1 MKNKLA
7 IGTAN
12 FGMAYGHGTKTE
24 KLSKEVSKEILAYA
38 ERLGIEA
45 LDTAISYGDCTKR
58 LGSIGVKDWKIITK
72 VPPIPSDITNV
83 YEWVVDSVY
92 KSSHEMEISIF
103 EGVLIHN
110 PKDILGKHAKELL
123 RSLLDLKTR
132 GLTRKIGVSIYEKK
146 DLESIFKLFQPD
158 IIQCPVNIL
167 DTRLLVDNYLF
178 NLSEMGIEVHIRSIF
193 LQGTLISSYET
204 TPNGFEKFD
213 DIWEDWR
220 LWLNSNNLLPVEA
233 CIRFANSIKGVDKI
247 IFGVNSISH
256 LKEIF
261 CHYNKSPI
269 HEVPKWGSALKPGLI
284 DPRLWNKR

>member
-12 FGMAYGHGTKTE
+12 FGMAYGHGTKAE
-24 KLSKEVSKEILAYA
+24 RLSEEVGKEILAYA
-38 ERLGIEA
+38 ERLGIET

-58 LGSIGVKDWKIITK
+58 LGSIGVKNWKIITK
-72 VPPIPSDITNV
+72 IPEIPDGITNV
-83 YEWVVDSVY
+83 YEWVTDSIY
-92 KSSHEMEISIF
+92 KSSHEMGIPIF
-103 EGVLIHN
+103 EGILIHN
-110 PKDILGKHAKELL
+110 PKDIIEKHTKELL
-123 RSLLDLKTR
+123 RSLLDLKTS
-132 GLTRKIGVSIYEKK
+132 GLTRKIGASIYERN
-146 DLESIFKLFQPD
+146 DLENILNVFQPD

-167 DTRLLVDNYLF
+167 DTRLLVDNYLS
-178 NLSEMGIEVHIRSIF
+178 NLSKMGIEVHIRSIF

-204 TPNGFEKFD
+204 LPNGFEQFN

-269 HEVPKWGSALKPGLI
+269 HEKPKWRSALKPGLI
-284 DPRLWNKR
+284 DPRLWKKG